1 MKTRHDNDM
10 TDHTGFVYSKT
21 EKELLGPIWLSA
33 VYDENQIGQQPNR
46 SYKYDLCWKR
56 NWVIVTD

>member
-10 TDHTGFVYSKT
+10 TDHTGFVHSKT

-33 VYDENQIGQQPNR
+33 VYDENQIG
-46 SYKYDLCWKR
+46 
-56 NWVIVTD
+56 